1 MGGETP
7 IAREGLVSS
16 NKNVCGEYAGCMLS
30 FFYKRYVIFLR
41 ERKERTILRW
51 ILWIYFYFVILCD

>member
-16 NKNVCGEYAGCMLS
+16 NKNVCGECAGCMLS
-30 FFYKRYVIFLR
+30 FFDVAW
-41 ERKERTILRW
+41 ETM
-51 ILWIYFYFVILCD
+51 V

>member
-16 NKNVCGEYAGCMLS
+16 NKNVCGECAGCMLS
-30 FFYKRYVIFLR
+30 FVCMSLGLNETSDRNKI
-41 ERKERTILRW
+41 
-51 ILWIYFYFVILCD
+51 